1 MVALAVALGE
11 APGTALQVLA
21 DHVVALLKVGSA
33 GVGVHGKGGVHASW
47 AAVAGRWQSHPELAD
62 LAATAPAAEPCL
74 VVPFGV
80 AGKTAGTVWAVAHDP
95 GFQFDAEDLRLLQDL
110 ARFAVPAVH
119 AVGSLNT
126 ALDQPPA
133 RAPTLDIHDT
143 LYTLIENAPF
153 GIYVIDAQFRMWQ
166 ASAATR
172 KAFASL
178 QPLIGR
184 DFGDIVRTAWPEPMA
199 SDVLARF
206 GHTLQTG
213 EPYVAQ
219 TLIELRK
226 DVPDLESYDWKIE
239 RITLPDGTF
248 GVVCY
253 FYDVTEREHAQAQL
267 RSSEAR
273 FRTFVTASADVA
285 YRMSPDWHEMRQL
298 QGRDFTDDTS
308 EPRTDW
314 MQKFILPQDQ
324 PKVRAAIDAAIAAK
338 GIFELEHRVVRV
350 DGETGWTRS
359 RAVPLLGAD
368 GAIVEWFGTAS
379 DVTAAR
385 QAQQALDESEQRYRD
400 LFNAMD
406 QGYCIIEMI
415 FDAAGKAVD
424 WRFLEV
430 NPAFGKLTG
439 LEDVVGRRLRDIAPD
454 FEEHWFLTF
463 GKVALTGEAVRFVN
477 DAKSLDNRWFDLY
490 ALRVGGPDSRK
501 VAVLFTNITE
511 RRRAEE
517 ALRASEEQFRATFDT
532 AAIGIVQ
539 VGLDNRWLR
548 VNPAMCALAGYSAEE
563 LTGMA
568 FTALMH
574 PEDVDHTLLQV
585 QRLKAGEITSYR
597 IDKRMV
603 HRSGREVWVT
613 STAALLRGA
622 DGQPQ
627 YLVGTVED
635 ITQQKATLAQLEVQ
649 RRFVERLT
657 HGMPNTLHVFGRAEQ
672 RNLWVNRHL
681 GDMLGYST
689 DDIAQMDPGFL
700 RQVLHPEDGAALDR
714 HFTQVFAA
722 ADDEVHD
729 IEYRVRNRAGHWRW
743 LHQSDT
749 VFRRAL
755 DGMALDLVGTAT
767 DVTDRK
773 SVEAVGVAALAAATD
788 ANQAKSDFLSNM
800 SHELRSPLNAVLGFA
815 QLLQSGTPPPT
826 PLQAEGVAEIL
837 KAGWYL
843 LGLIDE
849 ILDLALIESGR
860 LACLLE
866 PVSLAEVLNDSQAL
880 VEGQAAQ
887 RGIRLSMPLP
897 DDSCHVIVDR
907 TRVRQIF
914 INILGNAIKYN
925 RDGGTVQV
933 RCDVVAPDCIRVSVE
948 DSGCGLTSEQLGRIF
963 QPFERLG
970 QAAGVVEGTGI
981 GLALSK
987 RLVELMGGR
996 IGVDSTVGQGS
1007 VFWVELLAQGAAL
1020 APALGTPSGA
1030 TSLAPATALA
1040 ADRPTP
1046 DPAFA
1051 HRPHTVLC
1059 VEDNMPNLLLVQRL
1073 LARRADVRLLLAS
1086 DGEQG
1091 LQLVRTMQP
1100 DVVLMDINL
1109 PGLSGLEAMKQLRA
1123 DAATAH
1129 IPVIAVSARAMRHDV
1144 DKGLQAGF
1152 FRYLSKPIKI
1162 EAFNDA
1168 LDAALARA
1176 DTRLIPTA
1184 QPAWSAK
1191 KTNKTGHSAKA
1202 IEEIKTTR
1210 AKKAPAR

>member
-1 MVALAVALGE
+1 
-11 APGTALQVLA
+11 
-21 DHVVALLKVGSA
+21 
-33 GVGVHGKGGVHASW
+33 
-47 AAVAGRWQSHPELAD
+47 
-62 LAATAPAAEPCL
+62 
-74 VVPFGV
+74 
-80 AGKTAGTVWAVAHDP
+80 
-95 GFQFDAEDLRLLQDL
+95 
-110 ARFAVPAVH
+110 
-119 AVGSLNT
+119 
-126 ALDQPPA
+126 
-133 RAPTLDIHDT
+133 
-143 LYTLIENAPF
+143 
-153 GIYVIDAQFRMWQ
+153 
-166 ASAATR
+166 
-172 KAFASL
+172 
-178 QPLIGR
+178 
-184 DFGDIVRTAWPEPMA
+184 
-199 SDVLARF
+199 
-206 GHTLQTG
+206 
-213 EPYVAQ
+213 
-219 TLIELRK
+219 
-226 DVPDLESYDWKIE
+226 
-239 RITLPDGTF
+239 
-248 GVVCY
+248 
-253 FYDVTEREHAQAQL
+253 
-267 RSSEAR
+267 
-273 FRTFVTASADVA
+273 
-285 YRMSPDWHEMRQL
+285 
-298 QGRDFTDDTS
+298 
-308 EPRTDW
+308 
-314 MQKFILPQDQ
+314 
-324 PKVRAAIDAAIAAK
+324 
-338 GIFELEHRVVRV
+338 
-350 DGETGWTRS
+350 
-359 RAVPLLGAD
+359 
-368 GAIVEWFGTAS
+368 
-379 DVTAAR
+379 
-385 QAQQALDESEQRYRD
+385 
-400 LFNAMD
+400 
-406 QGYCIIEMI
+406 
-415 FDAAGKAVD
+415 
-424 WRFLEV
+424 
-430 NPAFGKLTG
+430 
-439 LEDVVGRRLRDIAPD
+439 
-454 FEEHWFLTF
+454 
-463 GKVALTGEAVRFVN
+463 
-477 DAKSLDNRWFDLY
+477 
-490 ALRVGGPDSRK
+490 
-501 VAVLFTNITE
+501 
-511 RRRAEE
+511 
-517 ALRASEEQFRATFDT
+517 
-532 AAIGIVQ
+532 
-539 VGLDNRWLR
+539 
-548 VNPAMCALAGYSAEE
+548 
-563 LTGMA
+563 
-568 FTALMH
+568 
-574 PEDVDHTLLQV
+574 
-585 QRLKAGEITSYR
+585 
-597 IDKRMV
+597 
-603 HRSGREVWVT
+603 
-613 STAALLRGA
+613 
-622 DGQPQ
+622 
-627 YLVGTVED
+627 
-635 ITQQKATLAQLEVQ
+635 
-649 RRFVERLT
+649 
-657 HGMPNTLHVFGRAEQ
+657 MPNTLHVFGRAEQ

-700 RQVLHPEDGAALDR
+700 RQVLHPEDGAALDM

-722 ADDEVHD
+722 PDDEVHD

-755 DGMALDLVGTAT
+755 DGMAVDLVGTAT

-907 TRVRQIF
+907 TRVRQVF
-914 INILGNAIKYN
+914 INILSNAIKYN
-925 RDGGTVQV
+925 REGGTVQV
-933 RCDVVAPDCIRVSVE
+933 RCDVVAPDRIRVSVE

-987 RLVELMGGR
+987 RLMELMGGR

-1007 VFWVELLAQGAAL
+1007 VFWVELLAQGATL
-1020 APALGTPSGA
+1020 GPALGAPLSPALSAPLDTPSGA
-1030 TSLAPATALA
+1030 TSRVPETALA
-1040 ADRPTP
+1040 VDRPTP
-1046 DPAFA
+1046 DPGLA
-1051 HRPHTVLC
+1051 HRPHTELC

-1176 DTRLIPTA
+1176 DTRSIPTA
-1184 QPAWSAK
+1184 RPPWNAK
-1191 KTNKTGHSAKA
+1191 KTNKTGHSTKA
-1202 IEEIKTTR
+1202 IKEVKATR